1 MGMPV
6 SGTRGGGFG
15 KGFGAGTEAQSL
27 KGQSQWV
34 SLLTAQ
40 GPVHCVEASS
50 AGSEW
55 WGTSRG
61 LQAQE

>member
-1 MGMPV
+1 MGTRM

-15 KGFGAGTEAQSL
+15 KGVGAGTEAQSL

-34 SLLTAQ
+34 SLSTAQ
-40 GPVHCVEASS
+40 GPVYCVEASS
-50 AGSEW
+50 AGFEW
-55 WGTSRG
+55 WGPSRG